1 VVGILKKFGP
11 ADNTR
16 KHLHAGRGNRNSA
29 IFCLTPSGLIPIE
42 SAYTCKGTV
51 GRQKEQ
57 DMGIKNLS
65 EDVVLVDLPSDKAK
79 RAEVLK
85 AVNDIVSNKSDRDI
99 IMDFSGV
106 EIINSWNISNLL
118 ILQGLLEAS
127 GHKLVLCNVGT
138 VTRCIFV
145 VAGLTDVFTF
155 ADNRAAALKAISK
168 AGLPANTPSQ

>member
-1 VVGILKKFGP
+1 
-11 ADNTR
+11 
-16 KHLHAGRGNRNSA
+16 
-29 IFCLTPSGLIPIE
+29 
-42 SAYTCKGTV
+42 
-51 GRQKEQ
+51 
-57 DMGIKNLS
+57 MGIKNLS
-65 EDVVLVDLPSDKAK
+65 KNVVLVDLPCDGAR
-79 RAEVLK
+79 RAEELK
-85 AVNDIVSNKSDRDI
+85 AVNDVVSNKSDSDMI
-99 IMDFSGV
+99 VDFLGV

-155 ADNRAAALKAISK
+155 ADNRSAALEAISK